1 MACASALAQSL
12 LDFSP
17 AEKARIAS
25 HGPWPPAPSRDGANR
40 LDGRPSAV
48 AWGKQLFADPRLSYK
63 GRMACA
69 SCHVPAQA
77 FQDGQPTSALA
88 ANATRNTP
96 SLLDAGQRRWLG
108 WDGGHDSLWSA
119 SLAPMLAESE
129 MAHSQGS
136 LAQLLREQPDM
147 AARYRQVFARPLPA
161 DDEQLVVDLAK
172 VLAAYQATLVSPRN
186 AFDRFRDAL
195 GRGDLRVAAQ
205 YPQAAQRGLRIFVG
219 KANCSVCHA
228 GSAFSNGEF
237 ADIGIPFF
245 IPGGADAGRHGG
257 LLKQQAG
264 RSHRLGPFNDAGAA
278 DPRAVTTR
286 HVTLEPRNFGEFRV
300 PGLRQLSQTAPYM
313 HNGSLATIEDVVRH
327 YSELD
332 ESRLHSDGERILRR
346 LQLTAAESSDLAAF
360 LRTLGRP
367 AR

>member
-1 MACASALAQSL
+1 MACATALAQTV
-12 LDFSP
+12 LDFTP

-25 HGPWPPAPSRDGANR
+25 HGPWPPAASRDGANR
-40 LDGRPSAV
+40 LDGRPGAV
-48 AWGKQLFADPRLSYK
+48 AWGKQLFADPRRSYK

-69 SCHVPAQA
+69 TCHVPAQA
-77 FQDGQPTSALA
+77 FQDGQPTPAVA

-96 SLLDAGQRRWLG
+96 SLQDAGQRRWLG

-119 SLAPMLAESE
+119 SLAPLLAENE
-129 MAHSQGS
+129 MAHSQAS
-136 LAQLLREQPDM
+136 LAQFLRQQPGM
-147 AARYRQVFARPLPA
+147 AARYRQVFARPMPA

-205 YPQAAQRGLRIFVG
+205 YPQAAQRGLRVFMG
-219 KANCSVCHA
+219 KANCSVCHT
-228 GSAFSNGEF
+228 GPTFSNGEF
-237 ADIGIPFF
+237 ADIGVPFF

-257 LLKQQAG
+257 LLKLQAG
-264 RSHRLGPFNDAGAA
+264 RSHRLGPFNDAGDA

-300 PGLRQLSQTAPYM
+300 PGLRQLPQTAPYM
-313 HNGSLATIEDVVRH
+313 HNGSLARIEDVVRH

-346 LQLTAAESSDLAAF
+346 LHLSAAESEDLAAF
-360 LRTLGRP
+360 LRTLGQP